1 MRNDLTYQFKN
12 ASILVKLLVINAV
25 LFLVIYLA
33 SFLFG
38 IPQGQLVRW
47 FVLPDDPVSLVL
59 QPWSLMTYSFL
70 HFGVWH
76 LVFNMLWLYWFG
88 KITLNL
94 FNAKRFLTVY
104 LLGGIFG
111 GLFYVVA
118 YNLFPVFINTSG
130 HLIGAS
136 GAVMAIMVFIAT
148 YSPNTEMRI
157 FMFNIKLWHIAAFVI
172 VLDLVQIPTSGNAGG
187 LLAHVGGAFFGY
199 VYAVQMVKGNDIGK
213 WFENGTV
220 WFMNLFKSRTQRP
233 FKKVHRTARPT
244 PGKPKSNAEKT
255 SHQLK
260 VDSILDKIGK
270 SGYESLTKAEKDFLF
285 NVGKEEK

>member
-1 MRNDLTYQFKN
+1 MGNDLTDQFKN
-12 ASILVKLLVINAV
+12 ASILLKLIVINAV
-25 LFLVIYLA
+25 LFLAIYLA

-38 IPQGQLVRW
+38 IPQGRLVSW
-47 FVLPDDPVSLVL
+47 FVLPDDPVNLIM
-59 QPWSLMTYSFL
+59 QPWSLITYSFL

-88 KITLNL
+88 KIVLNL
-94 FNAKRFLTVY
+94 FNGKRFLTIY
-104 LLGGIFG
+104 LLGGLFG

-157 FMFNIKLWHIAAFVI
+157 FMFSIKLWQIAAFVI
-172 VLDLVQIPTSGNAGG
+172 LLDLVQIPTSGNAGG
-187 LLAHVGGAFFGY
+187 LLAHVGGAIFGY
-199 VYAVQMVKGNDIGK
+199 LYATQMAKGNDIGK
-213 WFENGTV
+213 WFENGMD
-220 WFMNLFKSRTQRP
+220 WFTNLFKPRTKRP
-233 FKKVHRTARPT
+233 FKKVHRNARPT
-244 PGKPKSNAEKT
+244 PAKPKSNKEKT
-255 SHQLK
+255 AHQLK
-260 VDSILDKIGK
+260 VDGILDKIGK

-285 NVGKEEK
+285 NAGKEEK

>member
-1 MRNDLTYQFKN
+1 MRNDLTYQFKS
-12 ASILVKLLVINAV
+12 ASVLLKIIVVNTI

-33 SFLFG
+33 AFLFG
-38 IPQGQLVRW
+38 IPQGQLVGW
-47 FVLPDDPVSLVL
+47 FVLPDDPLSLIL
-59 QPWSLMTYSFL
+59 QPWSLITYSFL

-88 KITLNL
+88 KMALNV

-104 LLGGIFG
+104 LLGGLFG

-157 FMFNIKLWHIAAFVI
+157 FMFTVKLWHIAAFKI
-172 VLDLVQIPTSGNAGG
+172 LLDLVQIPTSGNAGG
-187 LLAHVGGAFFGY
+187 LLAHVGGAVFGY
-199 VYAVQMVKGNDIGK
+199 IYAVQMAKGNDIGK
-213 WFENGTV
+213 WFENGMD
-220 WFMNLFKSRTQRP
+220 WFMNLFKSRTQKP
-233 FKKVHRTARPT
+233 FRKVHRTARPS
-244 PGKPKSNAEKT
+244 PAKPKSNVEKT
-255 SHQLK
+255 AHQLK